1 MVWIIVGVILIAAF
15 GPIFYL
21 RPSPRDKQIAKAREA
36 ARRAGLIV
44 EMQRLDKLNATA
56 PEKVSAGGK
65 ARDASYEVATYR
77 RRLPRAPI
85 EPPVWKMVHAPD
97 EKRLVGDRVADYRM
111 QNVPRNVPDHAS
123 DYWDRI
129 EALTQTAPAGTRGME
144 AHVEAVRWIGIEA
157 PGEETDADEFVASV
171 VDFLDAW
178 AQIHA
183 EVVETE
189 VESPPG

>member
-21 RPSPRDKQIAKAREA
+21 RPSPRDKQVANARDA

-44 EMQRLDKLNATA
+44 EMGRLEKLNASA

-77 RRLPRAPI
+77 RRLPRTKI
-85 EPPVWKMVHAPD
+85 DPPVWKMIYAPD
-97 EKRLVGDRVADYRM
+97 EKRLVGDRVPTYRM
-111 QNVPRNVPDHAS
+111 QNVPKNVPEHAT
-123 DYWDRI
+123 DYWRQIADL
-129 EALTQTAPAGTRGME
+129 ATSAPAGTRGME
-144 AHVEAVRWIGIEA
+144 AHVEAVRWIGVEA
-157 PGEETDADEFVASV
+157 PGDANAEEFVDSV
-171 VDFLDAW
+171 VGFLDTW
-178 AQIHA
+178 ARIHV
-183 EVVETE
+183 EVVKTQ